1 MMRSPIAPKRGTQAN
16 PENRYEQI
24 HIEAEDDGDEAPAL
38 PTVFYR
44 DASRS
49 ILAENDSPDVGFRYS
64 VNPYR
69 GCEHG
74 CVYCYARP
82 THEYLS
88 FSAGLDFERRIMV
101 KQDAPELLRQAFLSP
116 RWQTQTVALSGNTDC
131 YQPVERRLQIT
142 RRCLE
147 VFAEYLNPVGIVT
160 KSALVTRDV
169 DLLTA
174 LAEHRA

>member
-1 MMRSPIAPKRGTQAN
+1 MRRKSESTMSWSPIAPKRGTEAN
-16 PENRYEQI
+16 PENRYERI
-24 HIEAEDDGDEAPAL
+24 HVEAEDDGDDGPL

-49 ILAENDSPDVGFRYS
+49 ILAENDSPDIGFRFS

-101 KQDAPELLRQAFLSP
+101 KQDAPE
-116 RWQTQTVALSGNTDC
+116 
-131 YQPVERRLQIT
+131 
-142 RRCLE
+142 
-147 VFAEYLNPVGIVT
+147 
-160 KSALVTRDV
+160 
-169 DLLTA
+169 
-174 LAEHRA
+174 